1 MNKII
6 PNSEYITNSARNFN
20 YLAQN
25 KCYLSQRNHFSDVLL
40 YKYILMNIIDIV
52 RDNKTK
58 IQHFDIDLKNT
69 IINEISDKYYKK
81 QQQLDANNTIVE
93 YSLLK

>member
-1 MNKII
+1 
-6 PNSEYITNSARNFN
+6 
-20 YLAQN
+20 
-25 KCYLSQRNHFSDVLL
+25 
-40 YKYILMNIIDIV
+40 MNIIDIV